1 MENIKTIVAT
11 NILNLRKI
19 NKLTQLELAEK
30 INYSDKAVSRW
41 EKGETLPDIETL
53 ANIAKAFNVTMGYLL
68 EQHDFNDLPIN
79 NNQKIAK
86 LLIVILSV
94 AVVWMTSIVLFFYLG
109 ANLNFY
115 YWQIFIWALPVS
127 TLVLIYY
134 NLKLGNKKYSII
146 LHSILI
152 WSFIT
157 AVYLHFLH
165 LNLWLLFLI
174 GLPIQTIIVINYLKK
189 PFKKTGRKK

>member
-1 MENIKTIVAT
+1 MENIKEIVAQ

-19 NKLTQLELAEK
+19 NKLTQYELAEK

-41 EKGETLPDIETL
+41 EKGESLPDLETL
-53 ANIAKAFNVTMGYLL
+53 NNIAKVFNVSISYLL
-68 EQHDFNDLPIN
+68 EPHSYDDIPI

-109 ANLNFY
+109 ANLSHY

-127 TLVLIYY
+127 TLVLMYY
-134 NLKLGNKKYSII
+134 NYKLGNKKYLLI
-146 LHSILI
+146 LDSILI

-157 AVYLHFLH
+157 AIYLHFIH

-189 PFKKTGRKK
+189 PFKKLGRKK

>member
-1 MENIKTIVAT
+1 MENIKEIVAQ

-19 NKLTQLELAEK
+19 NKLTQYELAEK

-41 EKGETLPDIETL
+41 EKGESLPDLETL
-53 ANIAKAFNVTMGYLL
+53 NNIAKVFNVSISYLL
-68 EQHDFNDLPIN
+68 EPHSYDDIPI

-109 ANLNFY
+109 ANLSHY

-127 TLVLIYY
+127 TLVLMYY
-134 NLKLGNKKYSII
+134 NYKLGNKKYLLI
-146 LHSILI
+146 LNSILI

-157 AVYLHFLH
+157 AIYLHFIH

-189 PFKKTGRKK
+189 PFKKLGRKK

>member
-1 MENIKTIVAT
+1 MENIKEIVAQ

-19 NKLTQLELAEK
+19 NKLTQYELAEK

-41 EKGETLPDIETL
+41 EKGESLPDLETL
-53 ANIAKAFNVTMGYLL
+53 NNIAKVFNVSISYLL
-68 EQHDFNDLPIN
+68 EPHSYDDIPI

-86 LLIVILSV
+86 LLIVVLSV

-109 ANLNFY
+109 ANLSHY

-127 TLVLIYY
+127 TLVLMYY
-134 NLKLGNKKYSII
+134 NYKLGNKKYLLI
-146 LHSILI
+146 LDSILI

-157 AVYLHFLH
+157 AIYLHFIH

-189 PFKKTGRKK
+189 PFKKLGRKK